1 MDRGAANDA
10 VFILHVVRFLGRL
23 SSSTDCFHE
32 RLIRIVHFQRYI
44 PHAIAMLSDV
54 IRGQIV
60 RRHGRSQNEV
70 RLALTQRI
78 RSSLPLARF
87 QPAVSNLRKAESL
100 AVEVSCLPGIAY
112 PEFDVMN
119 ALKLKWILH
128 PLALQDSIFAYFAL
142 GQRRLSRHAFAV
154 HFCKTPSTP
163 MSNSSPRTI
172 FHVDMDAFFV
182 SVEELFDPSLKGKP
196 VVVGGQRDERG
207 VVSAASYAARK
218 FGVHSAMPLRTAAKL
233 CPQAVFVNGHPERY
247 REYSGKVHEVLGRF
261 SPLVEMAS
269 VDEAYLDMT
278 GTERLHGRPL
288 HSAHQLHT
296 AMKSATQLNCSVGIG
311 SSRLIAKVS
320 SAKAKPN
327 GVLWVLPGEEAKFL
341 APLAVGDIPG
351 VGKVMEQKL
360 HAIGIQKVG
369 DLARLEDRDLEHRF
383 GKWGLALAGKSRG
396 EDAGGWFDNE
406 VGESVDHEVGE
417 SVDPKSISHEH
428 TFDEDTGDAER
439 LQSTLMRLSEMV
451 GRRLREGGYFARTL
465 QLKLRYTDFTTITRA
480 HSLPQPT
487 QMDNQIFEQARRLF
501 FDNWKSGAAVRLLGV
516 QASNFESGSPQL
528 DLLEPSRDQRWQ
540 KALKAADHLRDK
552 FGEATIGLA
561 RGMKGGFRERT
572 HENPVGLPGKS
583 AREKSGQEKSGQ
595 NMSDQKKS
603 DEETSE

>member
-1 MDRGAANDA
+1 M
-10 VFILHVVRFLGRL
+10 
-23 SSSTDCFHE
+23 T
-32 RLIRIVHFQRYI
+32 
-44 PHAIAMLSDV
+44 
-54 IRGQIV
+54 
-60 RRHGRSQNEV
+60 RS
-70 RLALTQRI
+70 ADGPI
-78 RSSLPLARF
+78 S
-87 QPAVSNLRKAESL
+87 
-100 AVEVSCLPGIAY
+100 
-112 PEFDVMN
+112 
-119 ALKLKWILH
+119 
-128 PLALQDSIFAYFAL
+128 
-142 GQRRLSRHAFAV
+142 
-154 HFCKTPSTP
+154 
-163 MSNSSPRTI
+163 RTI

-233 CPQAVFVNGHPERY
+233 CPQAIFVNGHPERY
-247 REYSGKVHEVLGRF
+247 REYSAKVREVLGHF

-278 GTERLHGRPL
+278 STDRLHGRPL
-288 HSAHQLHT
+288 HSAHRLHD
-296 AMKSATQLNCSVGIG
+296 AMKSATQLNCSIGIG

-369 DLARLEDRDLEHRF
+369 DLARLDDHDLERRF

-406 VGESVDHEVGE
+406 VGEH
-417 SVDPKSISHEH
+417 VDPKSISHEH

-465 QLKLRYTDFTTITRA
+465 QLKLRYKDFSTITRA
-480 HSLPQPT
+480 HSLEQPT
-487 QMDNQIFEQARRLF
+487 QMDNQIFDHARHLF
-501 FDNWKSGAAVRLLGV
+501 FANWKPGAAVRLLGV
-516 QASNFESGSPQL
+516 QASNFESGSTQL
-528 DLLEPSRDQRWQ
+528 DLLAPAQNERWR
-540 KALKAADHLRDK
+540 KALAAADHVRDK
-552 FGEATIGLA
+552 FGEASIGLA
-561 RGMKGGFRERT
+561 RGMKGGFRERV
-572 HENPVGLPGKS
+572 HENPAALPGKGS
-583 AREKSGQEKSGQ
+583 REKTGGETRDG
-595 NMSDQKKS
+595 KKP
-603 DEETSE
+603 